1 MKKMNFLKKLN
12 KKDFLKRAFD
22 ILFSLFVLLAIS
34 PIFLLISVIILITS
48 GRPIFYKS
56 IRIGKNEKI
65 ITCYKFRTMRKD
77 ADKYLR
83 LLLKTPEIKKEWINF
98 RKIKNDPR
106 ITSFGSFLRK
116 TSLDELP
123 QFINVLKGELST
135 VGPRPVKKNEVQQ
148 YFKNKKNK
156 ILSVR
161 PGITGLWQISVRNSV
176 SMEERIKIEEK
187 YVDNNSF
194 LSDLIIILKTIPKIF
209 IPTGA

>member
-1 MKKMNFLKKLN
+1 MKMIKYLKRIN
-12 KKDFLKRAFD
+12 KKDVIKRVFD
-22 ILFSLFVLLAIS
+22 ILFSLLVILAGS
-34 PIFLLISVIILITS
+34 PFFILISIIVLITS

-56 IRIGKNEKI
+56 IRMGKNEKI

-83 LLLKTPEIKKEWINF
+83 LLLKTPEIKKEWLNF

-106 ITSFGSFLRK
+106 ITAFGSFLRK

-161 PGITGLWQISVRNSV
+161 PGITGLWQISARNSV

-187 YVDNNSF
+187 YVDNRSF
-194 LSDLIIILKTIPKIF
+194 ASDLIIILKTIPKIF